1 MAAFGGT
8 SVGDEM
14 RGGGMGR
21 RSADA
26 AERTRGAIVG
36 AALSLFAGRG
46 FEGVGLRDIAQEAG
60 TTHGLIRHHFG
71 SKEGVWRAV
80 VDAADGEYVAA
91 LMPVLSRAKSD
102 REGGDPL
109 LTASMVVRGL
119 VMVSARHPEI
129 VRLLV
134 HEGTRGG
141 ERLDYILERLA
152 APRRL
157 LAPVVAGLHRQGFLR
172 RFDADTFFSFVLTAG
187 AMPFALPALTRGL
200 LGEETPIGEEGARQ
214 HADRLIETLFGEQP
228 PRRA

>member
-1 MAAFGGT
+1 
-8 SVGDEM
+8 
-14 RGGGMGR
+14 MGR

-36 AALSLFAGRG
+36 AALPLFAERG
-46 FEGVGLRDIAQEAG
+46 YEGVSLRDVAQEAG

-91 LMPVLSRAKSD
+91 LMPILSGVESD
-102 REGGDPL
+102 RERRDPAG
-109 LTASMVVRGL
+109 TASMIVRGL

-141 ERLDYILERLA
+141 ARLDYILERLA

-157 LAPVVAGLHRQGFLR
+157 LAPVLGGLQRQGLLR
-172 RFDADTFFSFVLTAG
+172 RFDADTFFLFLLTAG
-187 AMPFALPALTRGL
+187 AMPFAMPALTGVL
-200 LGEETPIGEEGARQ
+200 LGEETPIGEEGARH
-214 HADRLIETLFGEQP
+214 HADRLIETLLGG
-228 PRRA
+228 